1 MEKFRYNGH
10 CKVTG
15 KNHEIE
21 ISFEGYKN
29 WKSGTP
35 AEEAFPE
42 CTEDDL
48 RFLVNGISPEGH
60 NGEEQE
66 FHPDETRQELESR
79 FYWSPD
85 KSV

>member
-21 ISFEGYKN
+21 LSVEGYKN

-48 RFLVNGISPEGH
+48 RFLVNGIS
-60 NGEEQE
+60 
-66 FHPDETRQELESR
+66 
-79 FYWSPD
+79 
-85 KSV
+85 